1 VPSKGAGIER
11 TPERPFIDTATVLD
25 LGDAIEPRLRAL
37 VYLAAFATLRSG
49 ELLGLERRDIDLQQG
64 PAGAP
69 LLSGAKHAQLASC
82 LLGEQDVIARLGEC
96 SQGLLFTG
104 SCPSSVASARQRA
117 VSSAVGVSASS
128 FGARVW

>member
-1 VPSKGAGIER
+1 LAGTTSLRFGRGSGSAEDLR
-11 TPERPFIDTATVLD
+11 DGDLRVAGVASFAQVARP
-25 LGDAIEPRLRAL
+25 
-37 VYLAAFATLRSG
+37 ATLFKM
-49 ELLGLERRDIDLQQG
+49 LVH